1 MKPLSRREAV
11 AVALWLV
18 LFLVVWNGVYD
29 MVMARGI
36 REYLFRAALFQ
47 AGRGPATPVAA
58 VMDPVVYEA
67 VWVSTIWACTILFA
81 GMMTLKLRR

>member
-1 MKPLSRREAV
+1 VKALTRRERI

-18 LFLVVWNGVYD
+18 LGLVVWNGVYD

-47 AGRGPATPVAA
+47 AGRGPAMPVAA
-58 VMDPVVYEA
+58 VMDPVIYEA

-81 GMMTLKLRR
+81 GMVTLKVRR